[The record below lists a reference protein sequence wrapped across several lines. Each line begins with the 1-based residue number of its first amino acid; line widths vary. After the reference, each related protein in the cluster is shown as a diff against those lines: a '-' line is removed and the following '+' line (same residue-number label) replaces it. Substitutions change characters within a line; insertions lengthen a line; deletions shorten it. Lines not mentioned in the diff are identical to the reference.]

1 MDKLVFRKLA
11 SDITVFFVI
20 SSISVALIVWILQAV
35 NLLDIISD
43 DGHDL
48 KIYFAYV
55 LLGIPNIYSKIIIFV
70 FFISVF
76 YIVNKYNENN
86 EILVFWINGI
96 KKIEFINF
104 IFKISIV
111 FLIIQTLF
119 TAIIVPYSENLRR
132 VLIKNSDVNFFPT
145 LISEKKFINVFK
157 NLTFFV
163 ENYDSEKSELK
174 NIFIKEKINK
184 NETKVIVA
192 EKGIIVKKDNAYNL
206 ILFNGS
212 ISTNNQKNVFK
223 IKFEETNYDLSNFNS
238 KTTTYSKLKHFN
250 SILVINCFKFI
261 LDNKFKHLESICYE
275 QGFENIKIEIYER
288 FIFPFFI
295 IITALIS
302 SLLILKPKQGF
313 MNFSYK
319 FQIFALGFILSI
331 FAQSGSRFT
340 FTKSYSDHITF
351 TMPFLLIFAFYLI
364 LIFKSKFKIGR
375 L

>member
-145 LISEKKFINVFK
+145 LIDK
-157 NLTFFV
+157 
-163 ENYDSEKSELK
+163 
-174 NIFIKEKINK
+174 
-184 NETKVIVA
+184 A
-192 EKGIIVKKDNAYNL
+192 
-206 ILFNGS
+206 
-212 ISTNNQKNVFK
+212 
-223 IKFEETNYDLSNFNS
+223 
-238 KTTTYSKLKHFN
+238 
-250 SILVINCFKFI
+250 
-261 LDNKFKHLESICYE
+261 
-275 QGFENIKIEIYER
+275 
-288 FIFPFFI
+288 
-295 IITALIS
+295 
-302 SLLILKPKQGF
+302 F
-313 MNFSYK
+313 M
-319 FQIFALGFILSI
+319 A
-331 FAQSGSRFT
+331 
-340 FTKSYSDHITF
+340 SYS
-351 TMPFLLIFAFYLI
+351 LNAA
-364 LIFKSKFKIGR
+364 
-375 L
+375 